1 MSEIFASAKVFTIP
15 MVHRF
20 RGTTVR
26 EGMVLRGPAGVGE
39 FAPFLDYSDADA
51 LPWLR
56 AALEAATIGFPSPR
70 RHTIAIN
77 AIVPVVSPSVA
88 AELVRASGCRTVK
101 VKVADPGVDL
111 GADAD
116 RLRAVRD
123 SLGPAGKI
131 RIDANGLWSVE
142 EALAAIR
149 TLEQAAGGLEYV
161 EQPCATVPELAA
173 VRAAVD
179 VPIAAD
185 ESIRRAADPLAVA
198 RAGAADIAVVKV
210 APLGGI
216 SRLLRIAADCGLP
229 VVVSSAVDTA
239 VGLAAGLAAAAALP
253 NLPYACGFGTS
264 SLLTADVSSQLEA
277 PVDGT
282 LGVPRRA
289 PEPDLMDA
297 VRADPER
304 TRFWRQRLARVA
316 ALLDPAESPE

>member
-1 MSEIFASAKVFTIP
+1 MRDIFVEADVFAIP

-26 EGMVLRGPAGVGE
+26 EGMLLHGPAGAGE
-39 FAPFLDYSDADA
+39 FAPFVDYADVDA

-56 AALEAATIGFPSPR
+56 AALEAATIGFPPPR
-70 RHTIAIN
+70 RHTIEIN
-77 AIVPVVSPSVA
+77 AIVPVVSPAVA
-88 AELVRASGCRTVK
+88 AGLVRVSGCHTVK

-123 SLGPAGKI
+123 SLGAAGKI
-131 RIDANGLWSVE
+131 RIDANGRWSVQ
-142 EALAAIR
+142 EAVTAIR
-149 TLEQAAGGLEYV
+149 TLDQAAGGLEYV

-216 SRLLRIAADCGLP
+216 SRLLRIASDCGLP

-239 VGLAAGLAAAAALP
+239 VGVAAGLAAAAALP
-253 NLPYACGFGTS
+253 ELPYACGFGTG
-264 SLLTADVSSQLEA
+264 SLLTADVSSQLAA

-282 LGVPRRA
+282 LAVPGKA
-289 PEPDLMDA
+289 PDPDLINA

-316 ALLDPAESPE
+316 ALLDPADFSR